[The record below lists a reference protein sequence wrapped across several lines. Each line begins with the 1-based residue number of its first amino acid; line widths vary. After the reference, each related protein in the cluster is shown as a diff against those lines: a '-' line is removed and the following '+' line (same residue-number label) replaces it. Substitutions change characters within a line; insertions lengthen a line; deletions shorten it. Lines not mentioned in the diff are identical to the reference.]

1 MYDINPL
8 TVLAVIGAAITFLVL
23 TRGITIVKQGTVA
36 VITTF
41 GRYSRV
47 ARPGLRYRI
56 PIVQKIQ
63 SRISVQNRSM
73 ELAFQAIT
81 KDQANVYF
89 KAMLLFSVKDDA
101 EDTIKRVAF
110 RFIDQESLTIALVRT
125 VEAITRGFVATK
137 NQAEILG
144 LRAEIIAEAKSH
156 LDDTLADWGY
166 HLIDLQLNDITFD
179 EVITQSMAKVVASA
193 NLRAA
198 AVNEGEALYI
208 KRTKE
213 AEAEG
218 AAIQIAAKAEAEAAQ
233 RRGEGVRMFRAEV
246 AAGLADAAKAVNDV
260 GADESLVMFAMW
272 TETIR
277 DTVEKG
283 KGNVIFLD
291 GSVGGMEESLKRLSG
306 LQMAP
311 KGDTK

>member
-1 MYDINPL
+1 MYDINPS
-8 TVLAVIGAAITFLVL
+8 TVLAVIGALIAFMILS
-23 TRGITIVKQGTVA
+23 RGITIVKQGTVA

-311 KGDTK
+311 KTGDA